1 MKKSLPQSVIK
12 FESKYPEVWKAFA
25 ALGEACHETGPLDE
39 KARRVVKLGI
49 AVAARHQG
57 AVHSA
62 TRQALNAGL
71 SSEEIFQVAILSI
84 TTIGWPAAY
93 AAMTWINEV
102 IADTGNQAI
111 LSD

>member
-1 MKKSLPQSVIK
+1 MKEALPQSVIT

-25 ALGEACHETGPLDE
+25 ALGKACHETGPLDE
-39 KARRVVKLGI
+39 KMRRLVKLGI
-49 AVAARHQG
+49 AVAARHEG

-62 TRQALNAGL
+62 TRHTLNAGL
-71 SSEEIFQVAILSI
+71 SSEEMFQVAILSI

-102 IADTGNQAI
+102 IARTGSETI